1 MPASHRWAGE
11 ATETERI
18 DGGFMADQGGVAE
31 RDQLCED
38 TVDGIA
44 EHDLGPGAG
53 RESHG
58 ARVTASLNPAR
69 VVCGRENPCGLHLEF
84 ETDGDATMAQWT
96 ASAGWES
103 FKGVIHG
110 GVICAVLDEA
120 MSQAIIAA
128 GYEALTAEM
137 RVRFRK
143 KVSVN
148 DVLRVR
154 GWVVRVQKRKIV
166 AEGSLTSAS
175 GVERAHAWATF
186 LATAKS

>member
-1 MPASHRWAGE
+1 
-11 ATETERI
+11 
-18 DGGFMADQGGVAE
+18 
-31 RDQLCED
+31 
-38 TVDGIA
+38 
-44 EHDLGPGAG
+44 
-53 RESHG
+53 
-58 ARVTASLNPAR
+58 
-69 VVCGRENPCGLHLEF
+69 LHLEF
-84 ETDGDATMAQWT
+84 QTYGNVSTAQWT

-137 RVRFRK
+137 RIRFRK

-148 DVLRVR
+148 DLLRAR

-166 AEGSLTSAS
+166 AEGSLTSAD
-175 GVERAHAWATF
+175 GVEKAHAWATF
-186 LATAKS
+186 LATGVVRA

>member
-1 MPASHRWAGE
+1 MSN
-11 ATETERI
+11 
-18 DGGFMADQGGVAE
+18 QGGVAE
-31 RDQLCED
+31 GDLLL
-38 TVDGIA
+38 A
-44 EHDLGPGAG
+44 ETIDCNAENNLSVGTDPLLQNPRA
-53 RESHG
+53 
-58 ARVTASLNPAR
+58 TAPLNPAC
-69 VVCGRENPCGLHLEF
+69 VVCGQENPCGLHLEF
-84 ETDGDATMAQWT
+84 QSNGDVSMANWT

-137 RVRFRK
+137 RIRFRK
-143 KVSVN
+143 KVNVN

-154 GWVVRVQKRKIV
+154 GWVVGVQKRKIV
-166 AEGSLTSAS
+166 AEGSLTSAD

-186 LATAKS
+186 LATASSEVRTRCPPRSTAG